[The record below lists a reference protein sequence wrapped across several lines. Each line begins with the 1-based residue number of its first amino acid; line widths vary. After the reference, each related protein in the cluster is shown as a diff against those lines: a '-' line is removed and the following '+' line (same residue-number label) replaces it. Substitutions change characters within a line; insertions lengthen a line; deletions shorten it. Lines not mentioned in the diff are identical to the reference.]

1 MNTFDTS
8 WKKWGQADPYYAVL
22 TSEKYRGENL
32 APNVAEFFASGQDYI
47 SDLLEHLHR
56 LYDGMTNGTAL
67 DFGCGVGR
75 LLIPLALRYERTIGV
90 DISEGM
96 LQEAA
101 INFEKYGLSNATFV
115 VSNDSLSQVR
125 GNVDL
130 VHSMI
135 VLQHI
140 PVPRGMQIM
149 EKLLNLL
156 NPGGIAALHV
166 PISPPSLVRNALNL
180 ATSHVPG
187 LSTLTNVVRGRRPGD
202 PFMLMNSYDPEAVFR
217 LFRRCGMTNIFI
229 QPRADA
235 RFSGIFTGQKTPP
248 AVENLISLPQ
258 FAQVP
263 AV

>member
-1 MNTFDTS
+1 MNTFDKS

-32 APNVAEFFASGQDYI
+32 APNVAEFFATGQDHI
-47 SDLLEHLHR
+47 TDLLEHLHR

-75 LLIPLALRYERTIGV
+75 LLIPLALRYERAIGV

-96 LQEAA
+96 LEEAA
-101 INFEKYGLSNATFV
+101 INFDKYGLSNATFV
-115 VSNDSLSQVR
+115 VSTDTLPQVR
-125 GNVDL
+125 GNLDL

-140 PVPRGMQIM
+140 PARRGLQIM
-149 EKLLNLL
+149 ERLLNLL

-166 PISPPSLVRNALNL
+166 PISPHSLIRNAFNL
-180 ATSHVPG
+180 ATSRVPG
-187 LSTLTNVVRGRRPGD
+187 LNTLTNVVRGRRPGD
-202 PFMLMNSYDPEAVFR
+202 PFMLMNNYDPEAVFR
-217 LFRRCGMTNIFI
+217 LFRRCGMTKIFI

-235 RFSGIFTGQKTPP
+235 RFSGIFTGQKTLLK
-248 AVENLISLPQ
+248 AENLNSRPQ
-258 FAQVP
+258 FVHLRP
-263 AV
+263 V